1 MTQTFKVG
9 DKVEH
14 RSFGKGEIAF
24 GPFDAA
30 FDAGVFLMAAE
41 DGKHYIAVTDALT
54 RPAKFAVGD
63 KVKSRYGTR
72 YTVEAGPFF
81 APGEWYALRTDES
94 GNVVHSHADEVS
106 VVELESAADESIKVG
121 DVVRILKDGAYH
133 ADVKAGDL
141 FEVKRVFTDS
151 FFDDEERI
159 KVDAGPDARMGQWT
173 FRPEDFEKVP
183 ADKVAVHDDVVY
195 DLAVRYRDRDGDY
208 WTFAHVGD
216 TVRGYCVDT
225 DRSMAHMI
233 DESSTL
239 LAEAV
244 RRYGPLAR
252 V

>member
-1 MTQTFKVG
+1 MTKTFKVG
-9 DKVEH
+9 DKVVNEVFGAGEIVYGPFGDEGDSAQYLMKRDDGEH
-14 RSFGKGEIAF
+14 RT
-24 GPFDAA
+24 
-30 FDAGVFLMAAE
+30 
-41 DGKHYIAVTDALT
+41 VTGRLCT

-81 APGEWYALRTDES
+81 APGEWYALRADES

-106 VVELESAADESIKVG
+106 AVEPEPADESIKVG

-133 ADVKAGDL
+133 ADVKEGDL

-151 FFDDEERI
+151 FFNDEERI